1 MNDLDEER
9 KAILDAIERRRE
21 ESSVAV
27 PSRGELEFG
36 SQRSLRRLASTVRG
50 SAWEDRSTSAEEGAE
65 IIDDPG
71 WAPSAALRIAALID
85 HLSEL
90 SSATGTDLAGLT
102 TPTVADCGVA
112 PSVPTGKWVRIAVT
126 ELKRQLAEL
135 TNGSSVTIFDGA
147 DNACIARVSS
157 WRGEIVHVLDL
168 DSLSSR
174 IERHKETLQQSAI
187 EKSAKKVAEEA
198 VRRLEAKPASW
209 SDALVRSGFARPH
222 FGPDLTGDLFKRHV
236 VGRQRLDVTVDV
248 NAIVHGIV
256 HHLARIAPW
265 IDFARSAITDLEIQR
280 LADHDRLTW
289 RKACRV
295 LESFPAEGPAW
306 RALGDI
312 DATALLVARAEQG
325 GKKAVGADA
334 LLAHNFEDSVR
345 RAIGVRSVLLST
357 DNGLART
364 VAARLPEDSVWVG
377 YVDPVKE
384 DEQYFSPILSWPLG
398 SISENRYS
406 SLAELL
412 DELLVCGV
420 VDSMTATD
428 GSAVLEIRT
437 HLDGEHQYVSDW
449 RVPHLFV
456 RGLGSSGGSK
466 PKYDSQV
473 SWPLSRLDAPQT
485 IRPSGA
491 RVTVDQAAA
500 ALEWVRQSTNDSLT
514 REAMPLKGD
523 AQSEAWNFLRAVG
536 AIDEGGVPLGRIE
549 LRSAATRHEPDLIR
563 AMILRFEPVAKIR
576 NAVAAGAQS
585 LMDARAVSGFGE
597 RTFGS
602 ALGLSVGAGLVWRN
616 GEELGAGYGFIS
628 RDAFRT
634 WLMRA
639 VTEQIRISTLAERAA
654 KELDLSPVRFREALA
669 SIIDDTAFVGARGGS
684 AESRALDARVLLID
698 ADGRIAV
705 EPLSTD
711 DILGLRSL
719 AVRR

>member
-1 MNDLDEER
+1 MSDLDEER
-9 KAILDAIERRRE
+9 KAILDAIERRRD

-27 PSRGELEFG
+27 PSRADLEFA

-65 IIDDPG
+65 IVDDPG

-90 SSATGTDLAGLT
+90 SSATGTDLPGLM
-102 TPTVADCGVA
+102 TPTVANCGVA
-112 PSVPTGKWVRIAVT
+112 PLAPSGRWIRIAVT
-126 ELKRQLAEL
+126 ELKRQLTEL
-135 TNGSSVTIFDGA
+135 TDGSTVTIFDGA
-147 DNACIARVSS
+147 DNACIAQVSS

-168 DSLSSR
+168 DTLPSR
-174 IERHKETLQQSAI
+174 IGGHKATSQSSNT
-187 EKSAKKVAEEA
+187 EKAAKKAADEA

-209 SDALVRSGFARPH
+209 SDALVRAGFARPH
-222 FGPDLTGDLFKRHV
+222 FGPELTNDLFKSHV

-256 HHLARIAPW
+256 HHLARVAPRV
-265 IDFARSAITDLEIQR
+265 DFARSAITDLEIQR

-289 RKACRV
+289 RKACRI
-295 LESFPAEGPAW
+295 LESFPSEGPAW
-306 RALGDI
+306 RALGQL

-325 GKKAVGADA
+325 GKKAAGADA

-364 VAARLPEDSVWVG
+364 VAARLPEGSVWVG
-377 YVDPVKE
+377 YVDPVDKE
-384 DEQYFSPILSWPLG
+384 EQYFSPILSWPNG

-428 GSAVLEIRT
+428 GSMVLEIRT

-449 RVPHLFV
+449 RAPHLFI
-456 RGLGSSGGSK
+456 RGLGSSGG
-466 PKYDSQV
+466 PLNTGQV
-473 SWPLSRLDAPQT
+473 SWPLSRLDPPQT

-491 RVTVDQAAA
+491 RVTVEQAAT
-500 ALEWVRQSTNDSLT
+500 ALEWVRQSTTDSLT
-514 REAMPLKGD
+514 REALPLKGD
-523 AQSEAWNFLRAVG
+523 AQSEAWNFLKAVG
-536 AIDEGGVPLGRIE
+536 AIDESGVPLGRSE
-549 LRSAATRHEPDLIR
+549 LRSAATGQEPELIR
-563 AMILRFEPVAKIR
+563 AMILRFEPVAKVR
-576 NAVAAGAQS
+576 NAIAGGTRS
-585 LMDARAVSGFGE
+585 LVDARAATGFGE

-616 GEELGAGYGFIS
+616 GEELGPGYAFLS
-628 RDAFRT
+628 RDEFRA
-634 WLMRA
+634 WLMQA
-639 VTEQIRISTLAERAA
+639 ATEQVRISSLAERAA
-654 KELDLSPVRFREALA
+654 YELDLSPVRFREALR
-669 SIIDDTAFVGARGGS
+669 SIIDDSAFVGARGGS
-684 AESRALDARVLLID
+684 SESRSLDARVVVVD
-698 ADGRIAV
+698 ADGGIVV
-705 EPLSTD
+705 EPLNID
-711 DILGLRSL
+711 DMLGLRSL

>member
-1 MNDLDEER
+1 MSDLDEER
-9 KAILDAIERRRE
+9 KAVLDAIERRRD

-27 PSRGELEFG
+27 PGRAELEFA
-36 SQRSLRRLASTVRG
+36 SQRSLRRLASTIRG

-65 IIDDPG
+65 IVDDPG
-71 WAPSAALRIAALID
+71 WAPSAALRIAALVD

-90 SSATGTDLAGLT
+90 SSATGTDATGLT

-112 PSVPTGKWVRIAVT
+112 PSVPTGQWVRIAVT

-135 TNGSSVTIFDGA
+135 TDSSTVTIFDGA

-168 DSLSSR
+168 DTLQSR
-174 IERHKETLQQSAI
+174 IGRHKDTLLQPSI
-187 EKSAKKVAEEA
+187 EEAAKKAAKEA

-209 SDALVRSGFARPH
+209 SDALVRAGFARPH
-222 FGPDLTGDLFKRHV
+222 FGADLTTDLFKRHV
-236 VGRQRLDVTVDV
+236 VRHQRLDVTVDA

-256 HHLARIAPW
+256 HHLARVAPRV
-265 IDFARSAITDLEIQR
+265 DFARSAITDLEIQR

-295 LESFPAEGPAW
+295 LESFPREGPAW
-306 RALGDI
+306 RALGHL

-334 LLAHNFEDSVR
+334 LLAHNFEDNVR
-345 RAIGVRSVLLST
+345 RAISVRSVLLST

-364 VAARLPEDSVWVG
+364 VAARLPEGSVWVG
-377 YVDPVKE
+377 YVDPVEK
-384 DEQYFSPILSWPLG
+384 DAQYFSPILSWPNG

-428 GSAVLEIRT
+428 GSTVLEIRT

-456 RGLGSSGGSK
+456 RGLSGGPSGAG
-466 PKYDSQV
+466 QV
-473 SWPLSRLDAPQT
+473 SWPLLRLDPPQT

-500 ALEWVRQSTNDSLT
+500 ALDWVRQSTADLLA
-514 REAMPLKGD
+514 REALPLTGD
-523 AQSEAWNFLRAVG
+523 AQSEAWNFLKAVG
-536 AIDEGGVPLGRIE
+536 AIDERGVPLGRSE
-549 LRSAATRHEPDLIR
+549 LRSVVTRHEPDLLR

-576 NAVAAGAQS
+576 NAVAGGAHS
-585 LMDARAVSGFGE
+585 LMDARAASGFGE

-616 GEELGAGYGFIS
+616 GEELGPGYGFLS

-634 WLMRA
+634 WLMQA
-639 VTEQIRISTLAERAA
+639 ATEQIRISSLAERAA
-654 KELDLSPVRFREALA
+654 HELDLSPVRFREALA
-669 SIIDDTAFVGARGGS
+669 SIIDDSAFVGARGGS
-684 AESRALDARVLLID
+684 VESRALDARVLFID
-698 ADGRIAV
+698 ADGGITA
-705 EPLSTD
+705 EPLNTD
-711 DILGLRSL
+711 DMLGLRSL